1 MKSEIKATSILLI
14 FILSFFILRTYD
26 YYKEFKFAMLVS
38 ENRFKYSND
47 FYFQKDGVIIKENNK
62 NNGKEENQDYLKL
75 ALRYS
80 DLHIAGKDIR
90 DWNSFKLKNNY
101 FDVSISFE
109 IKNDSLVI
117 DNYIINHHLKELCT
131 DSN

>member
-117 DNYIINHHLKELCT
+117 YNYIINHHLKKLCT

>member
-1 MKSEIKATSILLI
+1 MKSEIKVTSILLI